1 MTQEFRAFRRVKGR
15 SARPSPATP
24 PPRRRAPLRLA
35 ALLASALLAAG
46 LPLLAATEPAGATP
60 AQDPSA
66 AAAIAPIDF
75 AIAVDESTSLS
86 DADMLQ
92 ERDAAERIALGDVS
106 ADSTVDIFGFASA
119 DEPPQHAVDTPCP
132 QLKLDSIGR
141 AQVGAC
147 TAKLKIRAAGTG
159 TGTDFPAAIRQG
171 VADLKDG
178 AAGTPRV
185 LFMLTDGHLDV
196 EDSSSYGDEAHREAE
211 GRRQLAQALDEAR
224 AARVQIWPLGFG
236 SDVDEDTLRQM
247 AEGGYQQSCPGIENT
262 APTARDVDG
271 SADVGAALER
281 AFASAHCLHHE
292 KPTDGAYPP
301 TTQHV
306 HISAVATVGAIV
318 VSKGDKAVNVT
329 YTDPDGRQLKPGAPV
344 SGTFNGSKYDLAG
357 QGETVESLR
366 LTDPVPGDWTVR
378 IDAPAGHRRQLASVS
393 VLWHGELR
401 TSITLDPPNPQ
412 PGGTAKVTLQLLTR
426 KDTPITDP
434 EDLKGMR
441 VKAALIGSGFTDRS
455 LKLADD
461 GSDPDDEAGDGA
473 FTGTASIPST
483 ADGAI
488 RATATLSAIGLAA
501 DPDRSEGGHV
511 SFGEPPVSSRLVL
524 TDAKAH
530 PGDSVQG
537 TLELRNNSK
546 QAHTLQVSVRNT
558 AGRLLTAG
566 PSSVSL
572 AAGEARSVPLELEVA
587 DSPAFKAAG
596 VSTTTRLGGALTVT
610 DRSAGGGPLS
620 QNPLSVSITP
630 TPTFMD
636 EYGGVVGLA
645 ATVLLVLVAAVVL
658 ALRLRIW
665 NRMAR
670 GLRLELSLPD
680 GTPLSTLPAGRASK
694 GNWFEFKVVDKTGEH
709 PTLAAGPGGGYA
721 VRRDPRAGVL
731 LRTAGEGEQPLTRG
745 RMVTLDIGQDRTLR
759 LSLAEGGS
767 SQGPKPGG
775 WLQRLL
781 GRRTPTK
788 PTPATLPGVAGS
800 ASLDD
805 DFDPFL

>member
-1 MTQEFRAFRRVKGR
+1 MAHEFHASRRVTGR
-15 SARPSPATP
+15 SARPSPAIP
-24 PPRRRAPLRLA
+24 PPRRRATPRLA
-35 ALLASALLAAG
+35 ALLVSALLAAG
-46 LPLLAATEPAGATP
+46 LPLLTAAEPAGATSEQG
-60 AQDPSA
+60 ASA
-66 AAAIAPIDF
+66 AAIDPIDF
-75 AIAVDESTSLS
+75 AIAVDESASLS

-147 TAKLKIRAAGTG
+147 TAKLKIREAGTG

-171 VADLKDG
+171 IADLKDG
-178 AAGTPRV
+178 TADTPRV
-185 LFMLTDGHLDV
+185 LFMLTDGYLDV
-196 EDSSSYGDEAHREAE
+196 EDSSSYGDKPHREAE
-211 GRRQLAQALDEAR
+211 GRRQLRKALDEAR

-236 SDVDEDTLRQM
+236 SDVNEKTLRQM
-247 AEGGYQQSCPGIENT
+247 ADGGYQQSCPGIKNT
-262 APTARDVDG
+262 APAAQDVDS

-292 KPTDGAYPP
+292 KPSEGAYPP
-301 TTQHV
+301 TTQQV

-318 VSKGDKAVNVT
+318 VSKGDKAVTVT
-329 YTDPDGRQLKPGAPV
+329 YTDPDGKQLKPDAPV

-357 QGETVESLR
+357 QDETVESLR
-366 LTDPVPGDWTVR
+366 LTDPVPGDWSVR
-378 IDAPAGHRRQLASVS
+378 IDAPPGHRKQLASVS

-401 TSITLDPPNPQ
+401 TSITLDPPNPE

-426 KDTPITDP
+426 KDTAITDP
-434 EDLKGMR
+434 KDLKGLR
-441 VKAALIGSGFTDRS
+441 VKAALAGSGFTDQP
-455 LKLADD
+455 LKLTDD
-461 GSDPDDEAGDGA
+461 GSDPDDEASDGA

-501 DPDRSEGGHV
+501 DPDRSEGGQV
-511 SFGEPPVSSRLVL
+511 SLGEPLVSSRLVL
-524 TDAKAH
+524 TGAKAH
-530 PGDSVQG
+530 PGGSLHG

-546 QAHTLQVSVRNT
+546 QAHTLRVSVRNT
-558 AGRLLTAG
+558 AGRLLTAD

-572 AAGEARSVPLELEVA
+572 AAGEERKVPLELEVA
-587 DSPAFKAAG
+587 DSRAFEAAG

-610 DRSAGGGPLS
+610 DRSAGGGPLG
-620 QNPLSVSITP
+620 QNPLSISVTP
-630 TPTFMD
+630 KPTFMD
-636 EYGGVVGLA
+636 EHGGMVGLG
-645 ATVLLVLVAAVVL
+645 ATVLLLLVAAVVL

-665 NRMAR
+665 NRTAR

-680 GTPLSTLPAGRASK
+680 GTSLSTLPAGRASK
-694 GNWFEFKVVDKTGEH
+694 GSWFEFKVVDKTGDH

-731 LRTAGEGEQPLTRG
+731 LRTVGEGEQSLTRG
-745 RMVTLDIGQDRTLR
+745 RTVTLDTGQDRTLR
-759 LSLAEGGS
+759 LSLAEGGG
-767 SQGPKPGG
+767 SQGPRPGG

-781 GRRTPTK
+781 GRRTRVR
-788 PTPATLPGVAGS
+788 PTPATRPGVAGS
-800 ASLDD
+800 AGLDD
-805 DFDPFL
+805 DFDPLL